1 MKTAYLITLIC
12 GILFSSC
19 NAAMLEGFA
28 SALAGYS
35 TYGLGTY
42 YNNVYPTYNTTG
54 STGSTYSSSYTTT
67 SSSSSSGSSSTPAV
81 KTTSRCSVCSGTGT
95 IVKYTSNYGSSE
107 KKYCN
112 ICNKTV
118 MLGHYHATCT
128 TCRGKGYY

>member
-95 IVKYTSNYGSSE
+95 IVKYVSNYGHSE

-118 MLGHYHATCT
+118 MTGHYHATCT